1 MNGVRN
7 LERMSCKIVENEV
20 LEIEFI
26 ENIQVQLSLRL
37 RLTGSLVAEGAKGQ
51 DHWRRGGQ
59 GTGSEMQERSSVWE
73 MKLVRST
80 T

>member
-26 ENIQVQLSLRL
+26 ENIQV
-37 RLTGSLVAEGAKGQ
+37 
-51 DHWRRGGQ
+51 
-59 GTGSEMQERSSVWE
+59 
-73 MKLVRST
+73 
-80 T
+80 